1 MNPRFP
7 AAVVL
12 ALLMPFSFRLTAAEP
27 AAEAPRNVSPTETP
41 ARPARQFLGIL
52 RLAPK
57 YHDEKAFTA
66 EAQAAVGRHFQRL
79 QKATQSGQVLLA
91 GRTAEPNDRTLG
103 LVVFEAADLAEAERF
118 MAEDPAVVAGVMLQ
132 EVRPYQVALMRSQ
145 PPGTGSRPADK

>member
-7 AAVVL
+7 AAIVL
-12 ALLMPFSFRLTAAEP
+12 ALLIPFPSRLAAAEP
-27 AAEAPRNVSPTETP
+27 AAGKSERASSTETS
-41 ARPARQFLGIL
+41 ARPVRQFLGIL

-57 YHDEKAFTA
+57 FHDEKALTA

-79 QKATQSGQVLLA
+79 QKATHSGQVLLA
-91 GRTAEPNDRTLG
+91 GRTAEPNDRTMG

-145 PPGTGSRPADK
+145 PLGTGSRTADK